1 MLDLDKLKQ
10 KLDLAL
16 STETEESFKEW
27 QNKSGNVTRTGQS
40 LENGVVDII
49 KLPTKREFYR
59 TEENRGL
66 WK

>member
-1 MLDLDKLKQ
+1 MLKQ
-10 KLDLAL
+10 KLDFAL
-16 STETEESFKEW
+16 SKETEASFKDW
-27 QNKSGNVTRTGQS
+27 QIKRLKTVNQTRTGQS